1 MKSNTLIVHIEVDS
15 FEVQEILDFLSENG
29 VLINSISTKE
39 LFDQLNY
46 VGRGYKC

>member
-1 MKSNTLIVHIEVDS
+1 MKNNTLIVHIEVGGY
-15 FEVQEILDFLSENG
+15 EVQDVLDFLDENG
-29 VLINSISTKE
+29 VHVNSVSTKE

>member
-1 MKSNTLIVHIEVDS
+1 MNSNTLIVHIEVDS
-15 FEVQEILDFLSENG
+15 LDVDEILDFLSDNE

-46 VGRGYKC
+46 IGRGYKC